1 MASDVIM
8 PQMGFDMR
16 EGTVVSWLKQEGDEV
31 QRGEPIAE
39 IETDKATVE
48 LESFVA
54 GTLGRIYVAA
64 GVTVPVGEVIA
75 VITAAGEELPE
86 RPSGGD
92 QARGAAPVAAKP
104 EPATAPTPTAKPKS
118 APPVTPTA
126 QNSDPSTPAAPAA
139 EPVARPSA
147 PAVPGVRIAVSPVA
161 RRLAEEAGLSIE
173 EIQGKVAGTGPS
185 GRIARE
191 DVERYLAART
201 ETPPAPV
208 TARVRSTPTEPVTPP
223 GIVVPQG
230 LSPMRQAIARRMS
243 LSKLT
248 APHYYVTVDVDMSR
262 AVDLRRDL
270 NAELDEQERISV
282 NDMIIKAV
290 ALTLVKHPHFNVTVL
305 PEGIRPNETIAVSIA
320 VAMEDGLIAPSLP
333 DLGST
338 TLRGV
343 ARGTKNLIERARTG
357 RLRPEEMSGIG
368 FTVSNLG
375 MYDVKSFVAII
386 TPPNAG
392 AVAVGSAKAT
402 PVVRDGEIVI
412 AQMMS
417 ITLSADHRATD
428 GAQGAQFMNELRR
441 LLEKPTALLL

>member
-1 MASDVIM
+1 MASEVIM

-31 QRGEPIAE
+31 QRGEAIAE

-48 LESFVA
+48 LESFAA

-86 RPSGGD
+86 RPSVGD
-92 QARGAAPVAAKP
+92 GARGA
-104 EPATAPTPTAKPKS
+104 EPAVAESEPAAGPTPAAEPTSTS
-118 APPVTPTA
+118 AVTPTA
-126 QNSDPSTPAAPAA
+126 QTPDSDTSTAPKPEPAVRPAAPAA
-139 EPVARPSA
+139 
-147 PAVPGVRIAVSPVA
+147 PGVRVAVTPVA
-161 RRLAEEAGLSIE
+161 RRLAEEAGVSIE
-173 EIQGKVAGTGPS
+173 EIQGTVAGTGPS
-185 GRIARE
+185 GRIVRE
-191 DVERYLAART
+191 DVEKYLAERAA
-201 ETPPAPV
+201 TPPAPV
-208 TARVRSTPTEPVTPP
+208 AARGRSTPTEPVAAP

-305 PEGIRPNETIAVSIA
+305 PEGIRPNATIGVSIA
-320 VAMEDGLIAPSLP
+320 VAMEEGLIAPSLP

-338 TLRGV
+338 TLRGI
-343 ARGTKNLIERARTG
+343 ARGTKNLFERARTG

-441 LLEKPTALLL
+441 VLEKPTALLL